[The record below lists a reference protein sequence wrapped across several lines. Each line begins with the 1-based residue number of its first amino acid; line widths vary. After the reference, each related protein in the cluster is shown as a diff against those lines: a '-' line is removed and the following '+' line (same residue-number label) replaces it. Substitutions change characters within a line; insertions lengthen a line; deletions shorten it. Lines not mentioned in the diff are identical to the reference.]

1 MIVKDLFNKLT
12 NALIINISSVSDRIP
27 DAEFSLYCSSKAA
40 STRFFEAVAKELPN
54 SRTFSFLPTY
64 VDTPLLK
71 TIHKDDG
78 FDFDP
83 ILKTNDIVR
92 LIQKLED
99 GQLDIESGSNPWL
112 WLPGTLRN
120 TWIEERFAGFK
131 GTAGDHFSYAAKVGF
146 NKLNNQPLFIKS
158 RW

>member
-1 MIVKDLFNKLT
+1 MMIVKDLFNKLT

-40 STRFFEAVAKELPN
+40 STRYFEAVAKELPN
-54 SRTFSFLPTY
+54 SRTFNFLPTY

-92 LIQKLED
+92 LIQKIED
-99 GQLDIESGSNPWL
+99 GQLDIESGSNIIVVNSNFL
-112 WLPGTLRN
+112 EDLENYEKLY
-120 TWIEERFAGFK
+120 
-131 GTAGDHFSYAAKVGF
+131 SYIADTE
-146 NKLNNQPLFIKS
+146 KLTKIS
-158 RW
+158 